1 MNKARGLDEKT
12 AAELADLLKTKDV
25 TEIDK
30 IMTRLE
36 SRAATFEK
44 QAKFREA
51 TQIGVGGATGSVL
64 QQPRSIDTEE
74 PIDEEEVD
82 VDAIVERLTRGEN

>member
-1 MNKARGLDEKT
+1 MQEVDQILSQ
-12 AAELADLLKTKDV
+12 
-25 TEIDK
+25 
-30 IMTRLE
+30 LE
-36 SRAATFEK
+36 RRAVDFEK
-44 QAKFREA
+44 QAKFREK